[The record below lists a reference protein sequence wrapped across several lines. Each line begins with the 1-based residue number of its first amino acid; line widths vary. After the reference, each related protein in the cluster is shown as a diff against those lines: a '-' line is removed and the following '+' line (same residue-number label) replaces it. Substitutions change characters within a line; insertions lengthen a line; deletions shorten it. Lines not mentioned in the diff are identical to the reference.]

1 MELIKTKQMNTRT
14 LTHGGTIIVL
24 TCTETGIVHR
34 TNNAQLM
41 QVLEAKKH
49 RTDVQD
55 TASINKQLRNHL
67 ATCN

>member
-1 MELIKTKQMNTRT
+1 MNTRI
-14 LTHGGTIIVL
+14 LTHGGTMVVL
-24 TCTETGIVHR
+24 TCTETGMMHR

-55 TASINKQLRNHL
+55 TTSINKQLRNHS

>member
-1 MELIKTKQMNTRT
+1 MNTRT
-14 LTHGGTIIVL
+14 LTHGGTMVVL
-24 TCTETGIVHR
+24 TCTESGMVHR

>member
-1 MELIKTKQMNTRT
+1 MNTRT

-67 ATCN
+67 AICN

>member
-1 MELIKTKQMNTRT
+1 MNTRT
-14 LTHGGTIIVL
+14 LTHGGTMVVL
-24 TCTETGIVHR
+24 TCTETGMVHR

-41 QVLEAKKH
+41 HVLEAKKH

-55 TASINKQLRNHL
+55 TASINKQLRNHS

>member
-1 MELIKTKQMNTRT
+1 MNTRT
-14 LTHGGTIIVL
+14 LTHGGSMVVL
-24 TCTETGIVHR
+24 TCTETGMVHR

-67 ATCN
+67 AICN

>member
-1 MELIKTKQMNTRT
+1 MNTRT
-14 LTHGGTIIVL
+14 LTHGGTMVVL
-24 TCTETGIVHR
+24 TCTESGMVHR

-55 TASINKQLRNHL
+55 TSSINKQLRNHS
-67 ATCN
+67 AICN

>member
-1 MELIKTKQMNTRT
+1 MNTRT
-14 LTHGGTIIVL
+14 LTHGGTMVVL
-24 TCTETGIVHR
+24 TCTETGMMHR

-55 TASINKQLRNHL
+55 TASINKQLRNHS
-67 ATCN
+67 AICN

>member
-55 TASINKQLRNHL
+55 TASINKQLRNHS

>member
-1 MELIKTKQMNTRT
+1 MNTRT
-14 LTHGGTIIVL
+14 LTHGGTMVVL
-24 TCTETGIVHR
+24 TCTESGMVHR

-55 TASINKQLRNHL
+55 TDSINKQLRNHS

>member
-1 MELIKTKQMNTRT
+1 MV
-14 LTHGGTIIVL
+14 VL
-24 TCTETGIVHR
+24 TCTESGMVHR

-49 RTDVQD
+49 RTDMQD
-55 TASINKQLRNHL
+55 MASINKQLRNHS

>member
-1 MELIKTKQMNTRT
+1 MDTRT
-14 LTHGGTIIVL
+14 LTHGGSMVVL
-24 TCTETGIVHR
+24 TCTESGMVHR

-41 QVLEAKKH
+41 QVLEAKKY

-55 TASINKQLRNHL
+55 LASINKQLRNHS

>member
-1 MELIKTKQMNTRT
+1 MNTRT
-14 LTHGGTIIVL
+14 LTHGGSMVVL
-24 TCTETGIVHR
+24 TCTESGMVHR

-67 ATCN
+67 AICN

>member
-1 MELIKTKQMNTRT
+1 MNTRK
-14 LTHGGTIIVL
+14 LTHGGSMVVL
-24 TCTETGIVHR
+24 TCTESSMVHR

>member
-1 MELIKTKQMNTRT
+1 MNTRT
-14 LTHGGTIIVL
+14 LTHGGTMVVL
-24 TCTETGIVHR
+24 TCTESGMMHR

-41 QVLEAKKH
+41 QILEAKKH

-55 TASINKQLRNHL
+55 TASINKQLRNHS

>member
-1 MELIKTKQMNTRT
+1 MNTRT
-14 LTHGGTIIVL
+14 LTHGGTMVVL
-24 TCTETGIVHR
+24 TCTKTGMVHR

-67 ATCN
+67 AICN